1 MPPCHRPYHTVATA
15 VITASSGDATT
26 IPRIDAVR
34 DRLRLTRGMT
44 RRATRERELW
54 KKGKGSE
61 GKKKRQRGG
70 GRDRDELTRRGGTT
84 EREKER
90 ARLSADAADSTT
102 GGGGLTAPLH
112 IHPRYIDL
120 SRPPP
125 SSRLT
130 SLLATLLSGTRA
142 HQKRSVESVPGAAAL
157 VSAIRRGWGI
167 GEGSG
172 GAGAGGGGDGHGG
185 GEDGRGGGGDGGGGA
200 ELT

>member
-1 MPPCHRPYHTVATA
+1 MPPCHRPYHCRDRRYHR
-15 VITASSGDATT
+15 IIGDAAA
-26 IPRIDAVR
+26 IPRIDA
-34 DRLRLTRGMT
+34 
-44 RRATRERELW
+44 AREIGWSRHAGSHEGSRERERKRELW
-54 KKGKGSE
+54 KKGPRRRR
-61 GKKKRQRGG
+61 RQRGG
-70 GRDRDELTRRGGTT
+70 GREASRREGGTT
-84 EREKER
+84 EREKEH

-142 HQKRSVESVPGAAAL
+142 HQERSVESVPGAAAL

-167 GEGSG
+167 GDGSG
-172 GAGAGGGGDGHGG
+172 GSGGSRGAGGGGG
-185 GEDGRGGGGDGGGGA
+185 GEDGRGGGGDDGGGGA